1 MKRFA
6 ILAVPVLALGLASGE
21 ALARNNV
28 STTHSMPVRVQGV
41 MDASGCDNSTGP
53 TITLSGELSLGG
65 VSADL
70 IFRNNERGTHTATER
85 TDVEVVIL
93 PDGEAIRI
101 PKQPVLGGTGGNPF
115 IWIQL
120 LDERG
125 KSLTGE
131 IFLGRCVQGLTTFAT
146 DFFLRATSG
155 ADITVGG
162 CSNQGPEIE
171 LSGEVAITGI
181 NARLIFR
188 NNDNPV
194 GGPHRRD
201 EEVAVDI
208 VILPEGESIVLPKQ
222 PVRGGA
228 GGNPIISVQFLD
240 GMDEPISDEFRLGR
254 CVQLAK

>member
-6 ILAVPVLALGLASGE
+6 VLAGSVLALCLTSMHAS
-21 ALARNNV
+21 ARSTV
-28 STTHSMPVRVQGV
+28 SAVHDMPVRLQGAV
-41 MDASGCDNSTGP
+41 DASGCSNSTGP
-53 TITLSGELSLGG
+53 SITLSGELSLGG

-70 IFRNNERGTHTATER
+70 IFRNNRIGTHTATER

-93 PDGEAIRI
+93 PDGETIRI
-101 PKQPVLGGTGGNPF
+101 PKQPVLDGTGGNPF

-125 KSLTGE
+125 RPLTGE
-131 IFLGRCVQGLTTFAT
+131 IFLGRCVQGLSTFAV
-146 DFFLRATSG
+146 DFFLSATSG
-155 ADITVGG
+155 ADITVAE
-162 CSNQGPEIE
+162 CSNQGPSIE

-181 NARLIFR
+181 GGRLIFR

-194 GGPHRRD
+194 GGPHSRD
-201 EEVAVDI
+201 EETSVDI
-208 VILPEGESIVLPKQ
+208 IILPEGDSIVLPKQ
-222 PVRGGA
+222 PVLGGA

-240 GMDEPISDEFRLGR
+240 GAGEPISDEFRLGR